1 MCHVAVLRTRATFL
15 FVIYCAT
22 CAYNRLMPA
31 KLYDE
36 KTVHVTLRIPESLMV
51 HLEALA
57 KSERRTKSQMSVF
70 ALEIG
75 IERLLQELE
84 RKSGSISGQEPIE
97 KLPEQAQP
105 ERES

>member
-1 MCHVAVLRTRATFL
+1 
-15 FVIYCAT
+15 
-22 CAYNRLMPA
+22 MPA

-84 RKSGSISGQEPIE
+84 RKSGSISAQELTE